1 MRLPPSARILAA
13 IGLGVLC
20 ARPAGAQQRPLTTE
34 DPEVIG
40 AGRVLVE
47 AGVESGQNA
56 RYFLS
61 GLKGDRVAMPV
72 GVSVGLGNIAE
83 LQLDAGY
90 TWFGIDSRTDAPL
103 AYRVPVDATHTS
115 DVIDLTVATK
125 IHICGE
131 GPRRP
136 AFALRFATRL
146 PNASNESGLGLDTT
160 DFSFSILGA
169 KTFGPWRVT
178 GNAGLGILSNPL
190 IATIQDDAFVGG
202 LALAR
207 ALTTQWDVVGEVTTQ
222 KVWFAD
228 VPPVGAEPL
237 GEVRVA
243 ARYRRGRARIDAG
256 VLAGFT
262 QRSPDFGLIAG
273 VTIVGQVFTP

>member
-13 IGLGVLC
+13 IGLGLLC
-20 ARPAGAQQRPLTTE
+20 ARTAGAQQRPLTTE

-90 TWFGIDSRTDAPL
+90 TWFGIDSRTAAPL

-125 IHICGE
+125 IHVCGE
-131 GPRRP
+131 GTHRP
-136 AFALRFATRL
+136 AFAVRFATRL

-160 DFSFSILGA
+160 DFYFSILGG
-169 KTFGPWRVT
+169 KTFGSWRVT
-178 GNAGLGILSNPL
+178 GNAGLGS
-190 IATIQDDAFVGG
+190 
-202 LALAR
+202 
-207 ALTTQWDVVGEVTTQ
+207 
-222 KVWFAD
+222 
-228 VPPVGAEPL
+228 
-237 GEVRVA
+237 
-243 ARYRRGRARIDAG
+243 
-256 VLAGFT
+256 
-262 QRSPDFGLIAG
+262 
-273 VTIVGQVFTP
+273 